1 MTSRYTAR
9 AGGQTRLQ
17 RASEAPAVPLFIL
30 IALIAAAA
38 VYVVCVLWPRW
49 PARPVALDAPALP
62 ITIAG
67 VAFNIP
73 PAAIRVPVQR
83 RGGAQD
89 RVDLA
94 FLWPSLG
101 PADALAKPPAGE
113 VAAAA
118 SKIADR
124 IFLTIAVAGDTLSPE
139 DRVKSIY
146 PRYASA
152 EPVAGP
158 SGLAVLAFRDG
169 SPYQGEDLIYD
180 AAAPERFLVRCTRDG
195 ATPGICLY
203 ERRRDRVDVT
213 ARFPRDWLD
222 DWHTIA
228 GATDQLIDTL
238 ESPALRP
245 R

>member
-1 MTSRYTAR
+1 MTSRYTGR
-9 AGGQTRLQ
+9 AGAEARLR

-30 IALIAAAA
+30 VALVAAAA
-38 VYVVCVLWPRW
+38 VYIVYVLWPRW
-49 PARPVALDAPALP
+49 PAPPVALDVPSLP

-94 FLWPSLG
+94 FLWPSLS
-101 PADALAKPPAGE
+101 PADAAAKPPPAE
-113 VAAAA
+113 APAATRR
-118 SKIADR
+118 IADR
-124 IFLTIAVAGDTLSPE
+124 IFLTIAVAGDTLSHV

-158 SGLAVLAFRDG
+158 PGLAVLAFRAG

-180 AAAPERFLVRCTRDG
+180 AAAPESFLVRCTRDG
-195 ATPGICLY
+195 ATPGTCLY
-203 ERRRDRVDVT
+203 ERRIDGADLT

-222 DWHTIA
+222 DWHAIA
-228 GATDQLIDTL
+228 GGIDRLIGNL
-238 ESPALRP
+238 RSPAPTP

>member
-1 MTSRYTAR
+1 MSSRYTAR
-9 AGGQTRLQ
+9 AGAEA
-17 RASEAPAVPLFIL
+17 RARRPSEAPAVPLFIL
-30 IALIAAAA
+30 IALITAAA
-38 VYVVCVLWPRW
+38 VYIVYVLWPRW
-49 PARPVALDAPALP
+49 PAPPVALDAPTLP

-101 PADALAKPPAGE
+101 PADAAAKPSPAEPATG
-113 VAAAA
+113 A
-118 SKIADR
+118 SRIADR
-124 IFLTIAVAGDTLSPE
+124 IFLTIAMAGDTLSPA

-146 PRYASA
+146 PRYASS
-152 EPVAGP
+152 EPVAGAA
-158 SGLAVLAFRDG
+158 GLAALAFRDG

-180 AAAPERFLVRCTRDG
+180 AAAPESFLVRCTRDG
-195 ATPGICLY
+195 ATPGTCLY
-203 ERRRDRVDVT
+203 ERRIDGADLT

-222 DWHTIA
+222 DWRAIA
-228 GATDQLIDTL
+228 SGINRLIDTL
-238 ESPALRP
+238 RSPALRP
-245 R
+245 G

>member
-1 MTSRYTAR
+1 MTSRDTAR
-9 AGGQTRLQ
+9 AWAEARAR

-38 VYVVCVLWPRW
+38 VYIVYVLWPRW
-49 PARPVALDAPALP
+49 PAPPVALDAPTLP

-94 FLWPSLG
+94 FLWPSLS
-101 PADALAKPPAGE
+101 PADAGSKLPPAE
-113 VAAAA
+113 TAAAA

-124 IFLTIAVAGDTLSPE
+124 IFLTIAVAGDTLSPT
-139 DRVKSIY
+139 DRVNSIY

-152 EPVAGP
+152 EPVAG
-158 SGLAVLAFRDG
+158 SAWLAILAFRDG
-169 SPYQGEDLIYD
+169 SPYQGEDLIYA
-180 AAAPERFLVRCTRDG
+180 AAAPASFLVRCTRDG
-195 ATPGICLY
+195 ATPGTCLS
-203 ERRRDRVDVT
+203 ERRIEGADLT

-222 DWHTIA
+222 DWRAIA
-228 GATDQLIDTL
+228 AGIDRLIGNL
-238 ESPALRP
+238 QAPAPASR
-245 R
+245 